1 MDSRCFGDS
10 RSVRGAVVGILCGWS
25 GGRIAGSASGVLS
38 RRVKDR
44 AAVLTQCLE
53 GCKRCKRSTDG
64 GTDHRANRS
73 NGNFTDDHEHKLI
86 SAGYLIVTASP
97 VTYEFNPSDQIRSI
111 TVTISMNIN
120 CEPTGLAIR
129 FIIIGITQAQKRLE
143 SLITLNGVR
152 NVFSR
157 YVGGF
162 GFENV
167 TETLFGSCL
176 FDLCCAWSYRF
187 YCSWEFKRLQKC
199 IFLKYIFLS

>member
-1 MDSRCFGDS
+1 MAVRGEARLEASTRHCMDSRCFGDS
-10 RSVRGAVVGILCGWS
+10 RSVRGVVVGILCGWS

-44 AAVLTQCLE
+44 AAVLTQCFE

-129 FIIIGITQAQKRLE
+129 FIIIGIHKHK
-143 SLITLNGVR
+143 NG
-152 NVFSR
+152 
-157 YVGGF
+157 
-162 GFENV
+162 
-167 TETLFGSCL
+167 
-176 FDLCCAWSYRF
+176 
-187 YCSWEFKRLQKC
+187 
-199 IFLKYIFLS
+199 